1 MWNVLHR
8 YKILITLYCKRPFFF
23 MSHWCVIFFLSP
35 APGLSS
41 RLIYILSRRIR
52 TSSWV
57 WTLQAAAAVQPAERK
72 SQRFCLNGCYFRP
85 RDAIVPKR
93 TSEQLPL
100 CPFFLSPRPRR
111 LQPEEP
117 NFVFDLKC
125 QHRCCDHL
133 YSNTDLGCKASNSRR
148 WGHLSCS
155 SRENETALIWPLCLD
170 KENFLEPGHAL
181 LFSYCGL

>member
-1 MWNVLHR
+1 
-8 YKILITLYCKRPFFF
+8 
-23 MSHWCVIFFLSP
+23 MSHLCVIFLSP

-57 WTLQAAAAVQPAERK
+57 WTLQAAAAVQPTERK
-72 SQRFCLNGCYFRP
+72 SQHFYFCFCYFRL

-93 TSEQLPL
+93 TLEHGAKSQLLL
-100 CPFFLSPRPRR
+100 CPFFLSPRPQH

-125 QHRCCDHL
+125 QHHCCDHL

-155 SRENETALIWPLCLD
+155 SREKETALIWPLCLD
-170 KENFLEPGHAL
+170 KENFLEAEVML
-181 LFSYCGL
+181 SFFSYCGL